1 MLLKK
6 ETREAFWIVSVHEE
20 LQDSF
25 QLCSLLE
32 LYLLIEHADSEFLP
46 ERIVLY
52 KFCSNNDFFPAYC
65 VLTNF
70 GEYL

>member
-6 ETREAFWIVSVHEE
+6 ETCEAFWIISIHEE
-20 LQDSF
+20 PRDYF

-32 LYLLIEHADSEFLP
+32 LYLLIEQADSEFLP
-46 ERIVLY
+46 HRIVVY
-52 KFCSNNDFFPAYC
+52 TFCSSNDLCC
-65 VLTNF
+65 VLTNL